1 MQKPGKNILFLCD
14 YQAPYGG
21 NFIACMLEL
30 DAALKKYG
38 VQTFYV
44 FPKGARDRFWMKNM
58 QERNIDVSF
67 LPDGGLLHK
76 AFFLLNQIRGNRIRI
91 LHVHFGFF
99 PLAELT
105 ALLCPDIGLVLHFHS
120 DFSAGKPMGM
130 KARIHRKVKIIPE
143 LLIGSRR
150 LVKITVSEG
159 SARTEPD
166 CVSVRNALVPDRLA
180 PEYKTGK
187 EVREEY
193 SIPDTAKLLLVFG
206 WAPYIKGVDLAAE
219 AVSLLRQS
227 TGQDIRLGIIF
238 GRTCREPEIRSFL
251 RENTFLTGS
260 EEWLV
265 MLPPEED
272 VFRYH
277 HAADVMLS
285 PSRSETFSYALLEAV
300 YSGKPVA
307 ASDIPGQQWAKQ
319 FETVFFCPYE
329 SVDGLE
335 QAVLQALS
343 ADQASLCRSQLTA
356 ESEYGVQ
363 NWKEGIFAVYRR
375 FLAL

>member
-1 MQKPGKNILFLCD
+1 
-14 YQAPYGG
+14 
-21 NFIACMLEL
+21 MLEL
-30 DAALKKYG
+30 DASLKEHG
-38 VQTFYV
+38 IQTFYI
-44 FPKGARDRFWMKNM
+44 FPKGARDRFWMKSM
-58 QERNIDVSF
+58 QERSIAVSF
-67 LPDGGLLHK
+67 LPDGGLLHRVS
-76 AFFLLNQIRGNRIRI
+76 FLLNQIRENRIRI

-99 PLAELT
+99 PLAELA
-105 ALLCPDIGLVLHFHS
+105 ALLSPDIGLVLHFHS
-120 DFSAGKPMGM
+120 DFSAGKPLGM
-130 KARIHRKVKIIPE
+130 KARVHRAVKKIPE
-143 LLIGSRR
+143 LLIGRKR

-166 CVSVRNALVPDRLA
+166 CVPVRNALVPDRLA
-180 PEYKTGK
+180 PEHKTGA

-206 WAPYIKGVDLAAE
+206 WTPYIKGIDLAAE
-219 AVSLLRQS
+219 AASLLRQG
-227 TGQDIRLGIIF
+227 TGKDIRLGIIF
-238 GRTCREPEIRSFL
+238 GRTCREPEMRSFL
-251 RENTFLTGS
+251 RENTSLTGN

-265 MLPPEED
+265 LLPPEED

-277 HAADVMLS
+277 DAADVMLS

-329 SVDGLE
+329 SVNGLK

-343 ADQASLCRSQLTA
+343 ADKESLCRSRLTA
-356 ESEYGVQ
+356 ESEYGIQ
-363 NWKEGIFAVYRR
+363 NWEEEIFMVYRR